1 MSLAEDSI
9 FDTETEV
16 VRDISRRMAF
26 EVALIEFL
34 DRYQIGE
41 KSSTPP
47 NLMAK
52 HVIRSIDALESA
64 ILDRAKHFS
73 HSGNNDFMEVD
84 G

>member
-1 MSLAEDSI
+1 MSATETSI
-9 FDTETEV
+9 FETDTDA
-16 VRDISRRMAF
+16 VRDASRRMAF

-34 DRYQIGE
+34 HRYRIGE

-73 HSGNNDFMEVD
+73 DSGNNDFMEVD